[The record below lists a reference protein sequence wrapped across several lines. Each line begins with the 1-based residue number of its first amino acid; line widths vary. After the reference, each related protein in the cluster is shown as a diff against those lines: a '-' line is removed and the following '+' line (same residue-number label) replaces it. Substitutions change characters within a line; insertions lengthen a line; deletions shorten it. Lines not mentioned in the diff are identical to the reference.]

1 MIIDVDSYD
10 SEKENVEPQ
19 NVDFKIL

>member
-10 SEKENVEPQ
+10 TEKEKVEPQ

>member
-10 SEKENVEPQ
+10 TEKENVEPQ